1 MEKKMMYQRQQG
13 LYEIPKFMDTRC
25 RSGETHET
33 LDRKLTWCFCRAV
46 SQIQYLPSHVDV
58 E

>member
-1 MEKKMMYQRQQG
+1 MYQRQQG
-13 LYEIPKFMDTRC
+13 LYEFKFMDTQC